1 MLRFSILA
9 GLFAYLALVGVVALA
24 QRSLLYFP
32 SHRQIAGPL
41 APWAVEAAVIGF
53 CREVEAPR
61 EVWLMLHGNGGQAA
75 QRAYMLEHVAKDAAF
90 YVLEYPGYGDRPGKP
105 SLKTI
110 NAAAAEAWSALRA
123 RYPGVPIGVI
133 GESIG
138 SGAACTLAAAA
149 PPPDKIVL
157 WVPFNRLSEVAAEH
171 LRWLP
176 AGWLLRDR
184 WDNGA
189 ALAGYAGPVEI
200 HGARDDQI
208 IPLHHAQALAARVP
222 GARYSVM
229 PGGHNDWQWRG
240 VLRVRDPVTT
250 EPAAGTP

>member
-32 SHRQIAGPL
+32 SHRPNGGPL
-41 APWAVEAAVIGF
+41 APWAVEDAVIGF

-61 EVWLMLHGNGGQAA
+61 EVWLMLHGNGGQAS

-105 SLKTI
+105 SLASI
-110 NAAAAEAWSALRA
+110 NAAAAEAWRNLRA
-123 RYPGVPIGVI
+123 RYPGVPMGVI

-138 SGAACTLAAAA
+138 SGPASALAGVAL
-149 PPPDKIVL
+149 PPEKIVL
-157 WVPFNRLSEVAAEH
+157 WTPYDRLVDVAKEKF
-171 LRWLP
+171 RWLP
-176 AGWLLRDR
+176 VGLLLRDK

-189 ALAGYAGPVEI
+189 ALKNYAGVVEI
-200 HGARDDQI
+200 YAAKADEV
-208 IPLHHAQALAARVP
+208 IPNHHARTLHEKVP
-222 GARYSVM
+222 GSVFTEID
-229 PGGHNDWQWRG
+229 GGHNTWRWDG
-240 VLRVRDPVTT
+240 VLQVASPR
-250 EPAAGTP
+250 E